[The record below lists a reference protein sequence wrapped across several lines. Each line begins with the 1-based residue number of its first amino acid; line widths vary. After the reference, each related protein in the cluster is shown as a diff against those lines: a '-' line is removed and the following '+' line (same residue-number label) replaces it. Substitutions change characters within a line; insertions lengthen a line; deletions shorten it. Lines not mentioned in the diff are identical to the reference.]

1 MSCSLYHK
9 SNGGYS
15 AIYNWYPKDRQWW
28 TTGFQP
34 DEYMWNHDE
43 LGQIA
48 SVKFDD
54 SDMYSAFKREYD
66 NHIIEGSRIV
76 FDDNKYKVWL
86 IW

>member
-9 SNGGYS
+9 TNDGYS
-15 AIYNWYPKDRQWW
+15 TIYNWYPKDRQWW

-34 DEYMWNHDE
+34 DEYGWNQDE

-54 SDMYSAFKREYD
+54 PDMYDAFKGFYNVSDERK
-66 NHIIEGSRIV
+66 NIV
-76 FDDNKYKVWL
+76 FDDEENRVWL
-86 IW
+86 VW